1 MQNLDDVVFITL
13 PDGFGQEIEGFS
25 FDPTIELPVQIADGR
40 EEITTDEG
48 ISFAMIAAGL
58 IKVIAHN
65 QNHPHTAY
73 YRNLLFNLQPDIVK
87 ELQLAAIARVNAEDY
102 DFAEELFSAAL
113 NLNREE
119 PQLFVNLSLVYG
131 QMARKARD
139 DKKQE
144 LYDEAI
150 EKQLQTLREGVNLH
164 PNSELLLS
172 EYGVLNL
179 FLGNDE
185 IALKY
190 LNSYLKVA
198 QEGEKRDLI
207 GKQVNQLTERIDNEK
222 TLFAAFDA
230 MQMGQ
235 DERALALSETFI
247 TNDKHQWG
255 AWFIKGWA
263 HRRLGDY
270 QSSQAAFLRCLE
282 LGEENADI
290 YNELSIC
297 ALELGNRELSKDYLE
312 IALELEEDNVKLLS
326 NLAFIHMRDGEFN
339 RAYELMERGLAIDPN
354 DPAIQFLQS
363 ELTREGDEGEE

>member
-13 PDGFGQEIEGFS
+13 PDGFGQDIEEFS

-40 EEITTDEG
+40 EEITTNEG
-48 ISFAMIAAGL
+48 ISLAMIASGL

-65 QNHPHTAY
+65 RDHPHSTY
-73 YRNLLFNLQPDIVK
+73 YSNLLLTLQPEIVK
-87 ELQLAAIARVNAEDY
+87 ELQLAAIARANAEDY
-102 DFAEELFSAAL
+102 DFAEELFRAAL
-113 NLNREE
+113 NLNRSE
-119 PQLFVNLSLVYG
+119 PQLFVNLALVYG
-131 QMARKARD
+131 QMARHARD
-139 DKKQE
+139 KNRQE
-144 LYDEAI
+144 LYEEAL
-150 EKQLQTLREGVNLH
+150 EKQVQTLREGVDLH
-164 PNSELLLS
+164 PNSELLLA
-172 EYGVLNL
+172 EYGMLNL

-185 IALKY
+185 IALKH

-207 GKQVNQLTERIDNEK
+207 EKQVNLLTERMDNEK
-222 TLFAAFDA
+222 TFFAAFDA

-235 DERALALSETFI
+235 DERALALSDTFI
-247 TNDKHQWG
+247 ANDKQQWG

-270 QSSQAAFLRCLE
+270 QRAQEAFLRCLE

-297 ALELGNRELSKDYLE
+297 ALELGNRELSKEYLE

-326 NLAFIHMRDGEFN
+326 NLAFIHLRDGEFN
-339 RAYELMERGLAIDPN
+339 RAHELMERGLAIDPD
-354 DPAIQFLQS
+354 DPAIQFLQG
-363 ELTREGDEGEE
+363 ELTREGGEGEE